1 MKRGGVG
8 VEGSGVL
15 SEPVAP
21 AMAFPFSRRTLLRS
35 MPLLLAG
42 GRALAFGEG
51 ARFVPGVAQHG
62 GRWDGRLSGLRRLA
76 WELQRRTSVEV
87 VPEARGLQL
96 TSPRLFDHPF
106 LYFGGD
112 GEFPP
117 LTGGE
122 VESLRRYLTYGGFL
136 FADANDGSGGRGFD
150 LSFRRELARVLPG
163 SALEP
168 VPSAHVVFKTFY
180 LLDSAPG
187 RVFLHPQLQM
197 VNLGNRAAVVY
208 SQNDLA
214 GAWER
219 DESGAYAYEVSPG
232 GEPQRELAVR
242 MGINVCMYALCLDYK
257 DDAVH
262 LPLILKKRR

>member
-1 MKRGGVG
+1 
-8 VEGSGVL
+8 
-15 SEPVAP
+15 
-21 AMAFPFSRRTLLRS
+21 MAFPFSRRTLLRS
-35 MPLLLAG
+35 LPFLGLARG
-42 GRALAFGEG
+42 ALAFGEG

-62 GRWDGRLSGLRRLA
+62 GRWDGRLSGLRRLT
-76 WELQRRTSVEV
+76 WELHRRTSLEL
-87 VPEARGLQL
+87 VPEARGLAL

-112 GEFPP
+112 GEFPALSGP
-117 LTGGE
+117 E
-122 VESLRRYLTYGGFL
+122 VEALRRYLTFGGFL
-136 FADANDGSGGRGFD
+136 VADANDGSGGRGFD
-150 LSFRRELARVLPG
+150 TSFRRELARVLPG

-168 VPSAHVVFKTFY
+168 IPSTHVLFKTFY

-187 RVFLHPQLQM
+187 RLFLHPQLHM

-232 GEPQRELAVR
+232 GEPHRERAVR
-242 MGINVCMYALCLDYK
+242 VGINVCMYALCLDYK

>member
-1 MKRGGVG
+1 
-8 VEGSGVL
+8 
-15 SEPVAP
+15 
-21 AMAFPFSRRTLLRS
+21 MAFPFSRRTFLGSL
-35 MPLLLAG
+35 PFLGLG

-87 VPEARGLQL
+87 VPVARGLAL

-112 GEFPP
+112 GEFPALSGP
-117 LTGGE
+117 E
-122 VESLRRYLTYGGFL
+122 VEALRRYITYGGFL
-136 FADANDGSGGRGFD
+136 VADANDGSGGRGFD
-150 LSFRRELARVLPG
+150 TSFRRELARILPG
-163 SALEP
+163 AALEP
-168 VPSAHVVFKTFY
+168 VPSTHVLFKTFY

-187 RVFLHPQLQM
+187 RVFLHPQVQM

-242 MGINVCMYALCLDYK
+242 VGINVCMYALCLDYK

>member
-1 MKRGGVG
+1 
-8 VEGSGVL
+8 
-15 SEPVAP
+15 
-21 AMAFPFSRRTLLRS
+21 MAFPFSRRTFLGSL
-35 MPLLLAG
+35 PFLGLG

-87 VPEARGLQL
+87 VPEARGLAL

-112 GEFPP
+112 GEFPALSGP
-117 LTGGE
+117 E
-122 VESLRRYLTYGGFL
+122 VEALRRYITYGGFL
-136 FADANDGSGGRGFD
+136 VADANDGSGGRGFD
-150 LSFRRELARVLPG
+150 TSFRRELARILPG
-163 SALEP
+163 AALEP
-168 VPSAHVVFKTFY
+168 VPSTHVLFKTFY
-180 LLDSAPG
+180 LLDAAPG
-187 RVFLHPQLQM
+187 RLFLHPQLHM

-242 MGINVCMYALCLDYK
+242 VGINVCMSALCLDYK

>member
-1 MKRGGVG
+1 MKRAGAA
-8 VEGSGVL
+8 VERPGVL
-15 SEPVAP
+15 SDPLAP
-21 AMAFPFSRRTLLRS
+21 AMAFPFSRRTLLGS
-35 MPLLLAG
+35 LPFLGL
-42 GRALAFGEG
+42 GREALAFGEG

-87 VPEARGLQL
+87 IPEARGLAL
-96 TSPRLFDHPF
+96 TSPRLFDQPF

-112 GEFPP
+112 GEFPALSAP
-117 LTGGE
+117 E
-122 VESLRRYLTYGGFL
+122 VEALRRYLTFGGFL
-136 FADANDGSGGRGFD
+136 VADANDGSGGRGFD
-150 LSFRRELARVLPG
+150 TSFRRELARVLPG

-168 VPSAHVVFKTFY
+168 VPSTHVLFKTFY

-187 RVFLHPQLQM
+187 RLFLHPQLHM

-242 MGINVCMYALCLDYK
+242 VGINVCMYALCLDYK

>member
-1 MKRGGVG
+1 
-8 VEGSGVL
+8 
-15 SEPVAP
+15 
-21 AMAFPFSRRTLLRS
+21 MAFHLSRRALLGS
-35 MPLLLAG
+35 LPLLTVG
-42 GRALAFGEG
+42 RRALAFGEG

-87 VPEARGLQL
+87 VPEARGLAL

-112 GEFPP
+112 GDFPP
-117 LTGGE
+117 LSAPE
-122 VESLRRYLTYGGFL
+122 VEALRRYLVFGGFVL
-136 FADANDGSGGRGFD
+136 ADANDGSGGRGFD
-150 LSFRRELARVLPG
+150 ASFRRELARVLPG

-168 VPSAHVVFKTFY
+168 VPSTHVLFKTFF

-187 RVFLHPQLQM
+187 RVFLHPQLHM

-219 DESGAYAYEVSPG
+219 DEGGVYAYEVSPG
-232 GEPQRELAVR
+232 GEPQREPRCGWGSTSACTR
-242 MGINVCMYALCLDYK
+242 SASTTRTTRCTS
-257 DDAVH
+257 
-262 LPLILKKRR
+262 R

>member
-1 MKRGGVG
+1 
-8 VEGSGVL
+8 
-15 SEPVAP
+15 
-21 AMAFPFSRRTLLRS
+21 MAFPFSRRTLLRS
-35 MPLLLAG
+35 LPFLGL
-42 GRALAFGEG
+42 GRESLAFGEG

-87 VPEARGLQL
+87 VPEARGLAL

-112 GEFPP
+112 GEFPALSAP
-117 LTGGE
+117 E
-122 VESLRRYLTYGGFL
+122 VEALRRYLTFGGFL
-136 FADANDGSGGRGFD
+136 VADANDGSGGRGFD
-150 LSFRRELARVLPG
+150 TSFRRELARVLPG

-168 VPSAHVVFKTFY
+168 VPSTHVLFKTFY

-187 RVFLHPQLQM
+187 RLFLHPQLHM

-242 MGINVCMYALCLDYK
+242 VGINVCMYALCLDYK